1 MTSPNGDKRPT
12 RLDRELEEILARTD
26 RRPSVTARVRSMTRL
41 LSAKFQ
47 SSRSNIAFLD
57 TAWGWFG
64 LGVVIFLIGG
74 WATTD
79 SGLGRQIIELAGL
92 GAIVIGVVRLVRPGA
107 RGGRKMW
114 RGREINM
121 RRPGVELGDKF
132 DDWRKRR

>member
-1 MTSPNGDKRPT
+1 MSTPNGDKPRS
-12 RLDRELEEILARTD
+12 RLEQELDEILARTD
-26 RRPSVTARVRSMTRL
+26 RRPPVQARLRAAGRSMATRFRWSRAN
-41 LSAKFQ
+41 LSM
-47 SSRSNIAFLD
+47 LD

-64 LGVVIFLIGG
+64 VGVLIFVIGG

-79 SGLGRQIIELAGL
+79 SGLGRQIVELAGL
-92 GAIVIGVVRLVRPGA
+92 GAIVMGVVRLVRPTA